1 MAEMHKMFA
10 TWVGS
15 LHSSGDADETKV
27 SEWWSA
33 CEAQVAD
40 SGVAEVIGL
49 VRIAFG
55 RPEAGFD
62 TQWRTV
68 VAEHDQLFPLKGG
81 DQKVS
86 VVAAAAVMLASES
99 PKLGPATQLARLC
112 ATRAGWTP
120 SIDDLAGDAA
130 TLRALAASRR
140 VVSTW
145 PRRNPIT
152 LDLAS
157 AKEPITVAIDEG
169 AAAITPDVLS
179 RVVGALGTAADAS
192 LAKVLTRVQD
202 LTIKRE
208 LPLREQ
214 SDVLVWLMRGRST
227 VLDLAWSDLSQL
239 DAAIAA
245 AVELNSLS
253 RFDVG
258 REDASALIK
267 FKVAS
272 AGKKSKAN
280 PDQVCDVVTSND
292 DLAKLAPVRMAIL
305 DGTLS
310 ENLEPE
316 DVGLQLHDELNLA
329 RLLQG

>member
-1 MAEMHKMFA
+1 MAEMHKMFP

-27 SEWWSA
+27 SEWWTA
-33 CEAQVAD
+33 CDAQLAD
-40 SGVAEVIGL
+40 SGIADLVEL

-55 RPEAGFD
+55 HPEAEFD
-62 TQWRTV
+62 AQWRSL

-81 DQKVS
+81 EQKVS
-86 VVAAAAVMLASES
+86 VVAAGAVMVASGL
-99 PKLGPATQLARLC
+99 PNLGAGAQLARLC
-112 ATRAGWTP
+112 ASRAGWIP
-120 SIDDLAGDAA
+120 SIEDVAGNVAA
-130 TLRALAASRR
+130 LRILAASRR
-140 VVSTW
+140 AISA
-145 PRRNPIT
+145 PQRRGAIT
-152 LDLAS
+152 LDLGS
-157 AKEPITVAIDEG
+157 AKEPITEAINEG
-169 AAAITPDVLS
+169 AGSITPDTLSRVVDALGEAANSSLVKVLS
-179 RVVGALGTAADAS
+179 RV
-192 LAKVLTRVQD
+192 KE

-214 SDVLVWLMRGRST
+214 SDVLVWLMRGHST
-227 VLDLAWSDLSQL
+227 VLDLAWSDLSHL

-245 AVELNSLS
+245 AAELNALS

-258 REDASALIK
+258 REDANALIK

-280 PDQVCDVVTSND
+280 PDQIREVIAPND
-292 DLAKLAPVRMAIL
+292 DLKDLAPVRSAIL

-310 ENLEPE
+310 EVLQPE

-329 RLLQG
+329 RLLKG